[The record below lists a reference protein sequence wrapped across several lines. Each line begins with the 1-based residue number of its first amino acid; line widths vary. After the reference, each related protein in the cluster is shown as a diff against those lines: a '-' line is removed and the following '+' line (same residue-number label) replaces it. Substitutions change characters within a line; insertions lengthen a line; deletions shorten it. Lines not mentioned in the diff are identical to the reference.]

1 MGPCMLG
8 AGSEIVMLYLK
19 LGPRL
24 SWCCRWNHPL
34 LAFTPPWPLRAGI
47 LRALMIEWQ
56 LWRCSSFTRIIEF
69 QSQDLLFETSPFQWM
84 EHTEH
89 SLKKHPTRLQGAA
102 IWSHVF
108 TFMSQLSSCL
118 GATFL
123 RKAVE
128 GGGGAFLNRWITA
141 STTMN

>member
-1 MGPCMLG
+1 MEMFL
-8 AGSEIVMLYLK
+8 IHQ
-19 LGPRL
+19 
-24 SWCCRWNHPL
+24 NH
-34 LAFTPPWPLRAGI
+34 
-47 LRALMIEWQ
+47 
-56 LWRCSSFTRIIEF
+56 EF

-84 EHTEH
+84 EHIEH
-89 SLKKHPTRLQGAA
+89 SLKHPTRLHGAA

-128 GGGGAFLNRWITA
+128 GGGGAFLNR
-141 STTMN
+141 